1 MHNLYIPVVAIL
13 VAFAIIFGGQAISDS
28 HVDDDIKQLISQQV
42 DTDGEIELSALE
54 EVQKGYGVC
63 GRYRL
68 ADSASAT
75 LPFYYSKVNE
85 RVSLG
90 ADSSGYQRQCSDR

>member
-28 HVDDDIKQLISQQV
+28 HVDDDIKALISQQV
-42 DTDGEIELSALE
+42 DAGGGIELSSMR

-63 GRYRL
+63 GLYEMTDQAIGSR
-68 ADSASAT
+68 
-75 LPFYYSKVNE
+75 PFYYSKVNE
-85 RVSLG
+85 RVTLDTESK
-90 ADSSGYQRQCSDR
+90 SYRRQCGR

>member
-1 MHNLYIPVVAIL
+1 MHNLYIPVIAIL

-28 HVDDDIKQLISQQV
+28 GIDDDIKALISQRIGV
-42 DTDGEIELSALE
+42 DGEIELRAMK

-63 GRYRL
+63 GLYQT
-68 ADSASAT
+68 ADQRQRS

-85 RVSLG
+85 RVTLDAESERYRRHCDG
-90 ADSSGYQRQCSDR
+90 

>member
-28 HVDDDIKQLISQQV
+28 HVDDDIKSLISAGL
-42 DTDGEIELSALE
+42 DTDDEIELTAIK

-63 GRYRL
+63 GDYKTTAQREK
-68 ADSASAT
+68 A

-85 RVSLG
+85 RVVLDT
-90 ADSSGYQRQCSDR
+90 DSRSYKRHCE

>member
-28 HVDDDIKQLISQQV
+28 HVDDDIKTLILQQV
-42 DTDGEIELSALE
+42 DAKGEIVLSSMN

-63 GRYRL
+63 GRYQTAGQSTNL
-68 ADSASAT
+68 

-85 RVSLG
+85 RVTLD
-90 ADSSGYQRQCSDR
+90 ADAKAYRRHCSD

>member
-28 HVDDDIKQLISQQV
+28 RVDDDIKVLISQEIG
-42 DTDGEIELSALE
+42 TEGEVELSSMK

-63 GRYRL
+63 GLYQQVEGKDGSR
-68 ADSASAT
+68 
-75 LPFYYSKVNE
+75 PFYYSKVNE
-85 RVSLG
+85 RVTLDAESRT
-90 ADSSGYQRQCSDR
+90 YRRQCGS

>member
-13 VAFAIIFGGQAISDS
+13 VAFAIIFGGQAVLDS
-28 HVDDDIKQLISQQV
+28 QVDDDIESLILRQLDV
-42 DTDGEIELSALE
+42 EGDIELQATK

-63 GRYRL
+63 GLYQVVGQDQG
-68 ADSASAT
+68 A

-85 RVSLG
+85 RVTLDAESERYRRHC
-90 ADSSGYQRQCSDR
+90 DS